1 MGSRVTK
8 NVLQKE
14 AEWHVLDP
22 NGDGA
27 EPRIDLEFSAPGLE
41 PGLPWRW
48 FQQLVLTWSLSSP
61 SKKQHI

>member
-48 FQQLVLTWSLSSP
+48 GFDHLYSITEHEVSELVSV
-61 SKKQHI
+61 